1 MKIYELITKQ
11 TINKP
16 IPEVFSFFARPE
28 NLAVITPKKLD
39 FRILTP
45 SPINMEKGTV
55 IDYTIKLIFF
65 RVHWRTLITSYD
77 PIHTFTDEQI
87 KGPYLFWH
95 HTHNFKQKD
104 HGVEITDRVRYA
116 IPFGMLGRLV
126 HWLWIRHDLKH
137 IFEYRTSVI
146 ENLFSSEKYKLYTS
160 DMNQGAVA

>member
-16 IPEVFSFFARPE
+16 IAEVFSFFARPE
-28 NLAVITPKKLD
+28 NLAVITPKRLN

-65 RVHWRTLITSYD
+65 RVRWRTLITSYV
-77 PIHTFTDEQI
+77 PAKSFTDEQL
-87 KGPYLFWH
+87 KGPYVFWH
-95 HTHNFKQKD
+95 HTHNFKQMD
-104 HGVEITDRVRYA
+104 NGVEVTDQIRYVVPLG
-116 IPFGMLGRLV
+116 ILGRLV
-126 HWLWIRHDLKH
+126 HWLWIRHDLKN
-137 IFEYRTSVI
+137 IFEYRTAVI
-146 ENLFSSEKYKLYTS
+146 GSLFSSEKYKLYTS